1 MRKIGILVAVEDEA
15 LEWKFGKG
23 KRLDD
28 LFKTTVY
35 NTRGYTMYA
44 VHSGAGEIF
53 AAAATQRMIDC
64 FSVDTVVNFGIAGA
78 CAEELKD
85 GGLCIVR
92 DVVHYQHDVSE
103 VDQVETGRYSE
114 FESVQIHADISLIEK
129 ASSALPDAS
138 IVVCA
143 SGDKFVAKP
152 YEKLSLSK
160 NFGAAICDMEAA
172 GVLVTCRRNN
182 VPCLIIKAVSDDVKG
197 GVSAYWANKQAVAR
211 QCAEAVAK
219 VLSVL

>member
-172 GVLVTCRRNN
+172 GVLGNCSVRGVGVLDRR
-182 VPCLIIKAVSDDVKG
+182 CCERQVKWQLDL
-197 GVSAYWANKQAVAR
+197 YNM
-211 QCAEAVAK
+211 
-219 VLSVL
+219 